1 MLGGDGLKIAVE
13 RSKVIF
19 AALRKKYPEMG
30 AYLVFSSRQ
39 GQCSLTLDPMT
50 ILKEFP
56 DMVCEH
62 PSKTE
67 LLKLLEAIK
76 QAEAERRRCESK
88 VSPKELQ
95 KMGEAL
101 TQKEQKVQEL
111 VKKLRFCG
119 DTQIELR
126 FETLRY
132 ALIDRMRLDPLID
145 QVLTPPPEIGS
156 IRIVLGSLT
165 KLSAE

>member
-1 MLGGDGLKIAVE
+1 
-13 RSKVIF
+13 
-19 AALRKKYPEMG
+19 
-30 AYLVFSSRQ
+30 
-39 GQCSLTLDPMT
+39 
-50 ILKEFP
+50 
-56 DMVCEH
+56 
-62 PSKTE
+62 
-67 LLKLLEAIK
+67 
-76 QAEAERRRCESK
+76 
-88 VSPKELQ
+88 
-95 KMGEAL
+95 MGEAL

-126 FETLRY
+126 FEPLRY